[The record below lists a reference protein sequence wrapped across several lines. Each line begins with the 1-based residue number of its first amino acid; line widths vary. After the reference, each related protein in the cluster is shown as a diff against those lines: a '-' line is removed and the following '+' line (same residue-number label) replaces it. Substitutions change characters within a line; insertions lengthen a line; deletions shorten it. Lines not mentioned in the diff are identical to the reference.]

1 MAGRATFTIVKSTI
15 VMKYATTSSA
25 NALHRWRA
33 GVAGPGGR
41 LVTSLGLVRRT
52 FGIMFSFSICNQR

>member
-33 GVAGPGGR
+33 GAAAP
-41 LVTSLGLVRRT
+41 
-52 FGIMFSFSICNQR
+52 